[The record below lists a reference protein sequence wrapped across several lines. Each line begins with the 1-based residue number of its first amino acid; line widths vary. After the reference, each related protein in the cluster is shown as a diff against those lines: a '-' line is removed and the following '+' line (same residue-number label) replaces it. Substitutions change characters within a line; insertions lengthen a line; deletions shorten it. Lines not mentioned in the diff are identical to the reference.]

1 MDHSKPSGLPLPWGN
16 QHSLS
21 RGWLSLTPKG
31 SELQPLTLTSN
42 IYLLLSNLI
51 TSCGKGQRPLFL
63 LLIVAGSTEQSLRA
77 GKVNVCLIDL
87 LSQFVGFCLKLMAL
101 GTPFWSLIRGKA
113 QAAVTLY
120 TGLHWGSSPF
130 TESLQPSAHWRRVS
144 WFISLFQLVLML
156 KSCLSGKIVC
166 KHPFTN
172 THDYLRDLEVRF
184 G

>member
-1 MDHSKPSGLPLPWGN
+1 MGHSKPSGPLLPWGD
-16 QHSLS
+16 QHSLN
-21 RGWLSLTPKG
+21 RGWLSLTPLS

-42 IYLLLSNLI
+42 IYLLLKYLI
-51 TSCGKGQRPLFL
+51 VCCGKGQRPLFL
-63 LLIVAGSTEQSLRA
+63 SLSVAGSTEQSFRA
-77 GKVNVCLIDL
+77 GKLNICLIDL
-87 LSQFVGFCLKLMAL
+87 LSQFVEFCLKLMAL
-101 GTPFWSLIRGKA
+101 GARCQSLIRGKA

-130 TESLQPSAHWRRVS
+130 TESLQPSAHWRRMP
-144 WFISLFQLVLML
+144 WDIFLFQLVLML
-156 KSCLSGKIVC
+156 KSCLSGKILC